1 MSRILLADD
10 SPHAQRMGE
19 FILREDGFEVVSV
32 TDGETALMRLDDVAP
47 DLILAD
53 VSLPRKNGYEI
64 CQAVKGDPKY
74 RHTRVLLTAGAVEPI
89 DEEEAR
95 RVQADGSLR
104 KPFEATIMLEVVRP
118 LAESARKQRE
128 QSPEPAA
135 PVKSLPDPPA
145 EVEVS
150 AIPAEVLPEVEAAPA
165 EESQAARRSQP
176 DAQSVRAAVTLALE
190 AALPVLIDEVTERV
204 MTALSEPGRGS
215 EENRSAEAAGAI

>member
-32 TDGETALMRLDDVAP
+32 TDGETALVRLADVAP

-64 CQAVKGDPKY
+64 CQAVKGDPGC
-74 RHTRVLLTAGAVEPI
+74 RHTKVVLTAGALEPI

-104 KPFEATIMLEVVRP
+104 KPFEATMMLDIVRP

-128 QSPEPAA
+128 HAPEPPA
-135 PVKSLPDPPA
+135 PVESVPELPA
-145 EVEVS
+145 EVEGS
-150 AIPAEVLPEVEAAPA
+150 ASPAEISPEAEAGPVERN
-165 EESQAARRSQP
+165 QAASRREP
-176 DAQSVRAAVTLALE
+176 DPQSVRAAVTLAIE

-204 MTALSEPGRGS
+204 MRILSEPDCGPEEVRTLGS
-215 EENRSAEAAGAI
+215 AGGT